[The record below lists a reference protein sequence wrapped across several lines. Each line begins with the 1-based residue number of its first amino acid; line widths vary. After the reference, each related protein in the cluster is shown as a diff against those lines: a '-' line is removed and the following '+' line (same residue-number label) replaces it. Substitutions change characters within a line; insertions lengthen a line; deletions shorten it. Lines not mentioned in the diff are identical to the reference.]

1 MNRWIDRHREKG
13 GGRER
18 ERGGGGA
25 CVCVCVCVCVFEGIY
40 VCSFTLVFEGS
51 VGTEQ
56 IFI

>member
-1 MNRWIDRHREKG
+1 MQ
-13 GGRER
+13 
-18 ERGGGGA
+18 
-25 CVCVCVCVCVFEGIY
+25 VCVCVCAFEGIY